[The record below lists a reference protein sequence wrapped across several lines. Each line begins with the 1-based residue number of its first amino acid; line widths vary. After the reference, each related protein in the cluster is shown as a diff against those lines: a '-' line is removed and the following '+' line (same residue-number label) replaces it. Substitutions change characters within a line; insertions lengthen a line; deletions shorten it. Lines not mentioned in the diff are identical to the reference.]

1 MRALQNLLFSALA
14 ILSFGVAS
22 FGQDPSASIDGP
34 ILGFVEGSTRTAI
47 RPIHGVLGASA
58 VAQPLPLDSEIR
70 NAIISPKHD
79 YALATRNETGELLLM
94 RLGSVSVTMNSVDG
108 ARYSASAIA
117 ISPAGTAAAIY
128 GQDRILQLF
137 TGLPDAPQIV
147 AEFDVSDIAGH
158 LQFVAVADDGALAL
172 LNFLTP
178 DGASLWVLSANGSRW
193 ALPAQRASAASFLA
207 NRHDVVIADDA
218 AQEVFLLSNIDQEA
232 SRLSVASFGD
242 GFNAFAGVAAS
253 SDGLRVFISSK
264 KSRNV
269 TIADLETGVST
280 VLSCDCLPTGF
291 RPLKGTSV
299 FRLSDPADGPVAVLD
314 ASSAAEP
321 RIIVLP
327 VASAVTTPTPE
338 EVQQQ

>member
-1 MRALQNLLFSALA
+1 MRPLQNQLFSALA
-14 ILSFGVAS
+14 ILCFGVAA

-34 ILGFVEGSTRTAI
+34 ILGFVEGSDRTI
-47 RPIHGVLGASA
+47 IQPMLGVLGASA
-58 VAQPLPLDSEIR
+58 VAQPLPLDSEIH

-79 YALATRNETGELLLM
+79 YALAIRNETGELVLM
-94 RLGSVSVTMNSVDG
+94 RLGHDSVTSNALDG
-108 ARYSASAIA
+108 ARHEAQAIA
-117 ISPAGTAAAIY
+117 ISPAGIAAAVY
-128 GQDRILQLF
+128 GPDRILQLF
-137 TGLPDAPQIV
+137 VGLPDAPQMI
-147 AEFDVSDIAGH
+147 AEVDASDIPGH
-158 LQFVAVADDGALAL
+158 LQSIALADDGTLAL

-178 DGASLWVLSANGSRW
+178 ESATLWVLSAYGSRW
-193 ALPAQRASAASFLA
+193 VLPAQRASAVTFLA

-264 KSRNV
+264 KSKNI

-280 VLSCDCLPTGF
+280 VLSCDCVATGF

-299 FRLSDPADGPVAVLD
+299 FRLSDPTSSPIAVLD
-314 ASSAAEP
+314 ASSPEP
-321 RIIVLP
+321 RIIMVP
-327 VASAVTTPTPE
+327 VVSAVSPPVLDE
-338 EVQQQ
+338 GLQQ